1 MDTRLLLLSDCEEDL
16 QKIRQTLRKFFLLV
30 EHSITAKEV
39 PDLSDFPGAIVAID
53 LKNRDLLEQYRSYCE
68 KAGCIEIPKVFL
80 VDRGSRQ
87 DVVQAGTLKARATV
101 DRPAD
106 TRKLLDAI
114 CKASDHFQTL
124 MRNGPNHCLEASQG
138 GLESL
143 QVITKAVQAGS
154 PLPRAVFDRSAQ
166 QICNAVK
173 NGGALE
179 FLSAING
186 HHSYSYRHSMHVAGL
201 TMAFAD
207 HLGFGERDKTRM
219 VLGALMH
226 DIGKARIPL
235 ELLDKETPLTP
246 EEQGIVRTHA
256 SLGYEILKNDGDWDP
271 LTLKLVHE
279 HHEYLNGTG
288 YPRGLSGDDI
298 CDPVRMLTIVDV
310 FSALVD
316 KRSYK
321 DPMSPRGAMQMLY
334 SMTGCLDMDIVRAF
348 EPLGLKIIEDL
359 KAVDLA
365 A

>member
-1 MDTRLLLLSDCEEDL
+1 MDTRLLLLSDFEEDL
-16 QKIRQTLRKFFLLV
+16 QHVRQTLRKFFLLT
-30 EHSITAKEV
+30 EYPITADNV
-39 PDLSDFPGAIVAID
+39 PDLSGYPGAVVGID
-53 LKNRDLLEQYRSYCE
+53 LKKRDLLEQYRSYCE
-68 KAGCIEIPKVFL
+68 KAGCVEIPKVFL

-87 DVVQAGTLKARATV
+87 DVVQAATLKARATV

-106 TRKLLDAI
+106 TRKLLDAV
-114 CKASDHFQTL
+114 CNASDHFRAL
-124 MRNGPNHCLEASQG
+124 MRNGPNHCLEASQS
-138 GLESL
+138 GLECL
-143 QVITKAVQAGS
+143 HVITSAVQSGL

-166 QICNAVK
+166 HICNAIQH
-173 NGGALE
+173 GGALE

-201 TMAFAD
+201 TMAFAT
-207 HLGFGERDKTRM
+207 HLGFGDRDKTRM

-226 DIGKARIPL
+226 DVGKARIPL

-256 SLGYEILKNDGDWDP
+256 SLGYEILKSDGNWDP

-288 YPRGLSGDDI
+288 YPRGLAGEAI

-334 SMTGCLDMDIVRAF
+334 SMSGCLDMDFVRAF

-359 KAVDLA
+359 KSVDLA